1 MCQSQINGGVLM
13 SEEVHSRGDSDDT
26 SSTDCATLLSE
37 LASKI
42 RRSCAGQRA
51 HVSTPSVGPWRIVAT
66 DRPGLPHL
74 PLLCEA
80 DIDAHYV
87 EATSLAD
94 CRRRS
99 APSFDYDGHAAEA

>member
-1 MCQSQINGGVLM
+1 M

-26 SSTDCATLLSE
+26 SSTDCATLLND

-42 RRSCAGQRA
+42 QRSCAGQRA

-66 DRPGLPHL
+66 DRPGLSHL
-74 PLLCEA
+74 PLLRAA
-80 DIDAHYV
+80 DIDAHHV

-94 CRRRS
+94 CRRHS
-99 APSFDYDGHAAEA
+99 ASLHDYDGRAAEA